1 MEIQGDVGEL
11 CLIQIWLAQRRT
23 VERWFCASH
32 GKPWLFKGFLGIV
45 WWCVTFY
52 IYQNL
57 KKKKKSNLETA
68 IPKELHCSTKS
79 EQTEKIYYRNVIT
92 FHLQE
97 LLSQALKHNI

>member
-1 MEIQGDVGEL
+1 MVL
-11 CLIQIWLAQRRT
+11 CLTRETLAFQ
-23 VERWFCASH
+23 
-32 GKPWLFKGFLGIV
+32 GISGHCLV
-45 WWCVTFY
+45 VCNILHLSKF
-52 IYQNL
+52 